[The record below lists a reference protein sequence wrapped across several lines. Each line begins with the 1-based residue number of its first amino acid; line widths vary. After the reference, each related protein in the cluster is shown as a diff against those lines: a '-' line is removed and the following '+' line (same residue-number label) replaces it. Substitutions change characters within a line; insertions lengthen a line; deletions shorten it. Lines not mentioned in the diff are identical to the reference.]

1 MFEDFKPKEFETHGE
16 SVGGVLNSMFSV
28 KNTDWAAVIKFIFT
42 LALFGWTVDSF
53 LPVIHDSAL
62 WFFAMQPETF
72 KPKEEFTRHFVK
84 LIFPM
89 TLFLSVISFF
99 YFSRRR
105 NLQPKLYEVTE
116 AAPRKCLIY
125 MLSTYNPKNALSLED
140 LMLKINDETL
150 TLDEVLS
157 NTNWGNL
164 AFTVAFH
171 APIVE
176 KCLIIT
182 TVDASKLFDKAEKLV
197 KYIVKKQANR
207 AIECDEVKI
216 GEETQDAND
225 IGKVANV
232 IKRCYQKLES
242 ESYEFVDVVANIT
255 GGTSAMSGG
264 MILATLAEDRNIEY
278 IRQDEKLT
286 EDLLKR
292 GNIMLSPKT
301 TYKLAKK

>member
-1 MFEDFKPKEFETHGE
+1 
-16 SVGGVLNSMFSV
+16 
-28 KNTDWAAVIKFIFT
+28 
-42 LALFGWTVDSF
+42 
-53 LPVIHDSAL
+53 
-62 WFFAMQPETF
+62 
-72 KPKEEFTRHFVK
+72 
-84 LIFPM
+84 M